1 MVKMSPTPHIQ
12 IEDFGKHIRIK
23 YNDTGTECYL
33 TKHDLV
39 IQKDDAEHFFMKN
52 SDYTKYIKFSDVAL
66 PLNIGIEQLID
77 DVFSMTKNLNNS
89 STIDSY
95 IESSDVALDI
105 NVFSDKNS
113 TVLSEKQQDSG
124 LNSGHETAVYSLTDQ
139 AVHMFVQNVNASQ
152 NGFIVRQSKE
162 YVLLT
167 GRNNV
172 ALVSGTLLKSN
183 NVIDPSRE
191 IVSRIGLFD
200 ETITTPES
208 VTYNGNGIFF
218 QYENITNTY
227 SIVLRFNGVDT
238 IVNQNDWNIDKADGT
253 GSSKFTL
260 SHDEKN
266 TFVFILGSFPR
277 SMIKTGV
284 LNNGV
289 VTLIHEFL
297 DIQNHF
303 TKLPVRWEFSENN
316 PTGAQIDASNEYM
329 IQSNTIVYTS
339 SMSSKRGSFEDMKTQ
354 FAVTFPFDP
363 ANERQVSG
371 TTPTDMI
378 FSIKLDKNFIK
389 NKIKLL
395 NIKLL
400 STNTSGICSWKL
412 VKNASIKLYKVGN
425 TNLVTPT
432 IPTSSDYTTVS
443 KASILSPALS
453 DAGEN
458 TRYKNDGASDIIIDS
473 GFVSGRDVINID
485 LSKTE
490 SSILYASAEGVSD
503 SLSLF
508 IDYMGTT
515 VTVFGTLTWIERE

>member
-1 MVKMSPTPHIQ
+1 
-12 IEDFGKHIRIK
+12 
-23 YNDTGTECYL
+23 
-33 TKHDLV
+33 
-39 IQKDDAEHFFMKN
+39 
-52 SDYTKYIKFSDVAL
+52 
-66 PLNIGIEQLID
+66 
-77 DVFSMTKNLNNS
+77 
-89 STIDSY
+89 
-95 IESSDVALDI
+95 
-105 NVFSDKNS
+105 
-113 TVLSEKQQDSG
+113 
-124 LNSGHETAVYSLTDQ
+124 
-139 AVHMFVQNVNASQ
+139 
-152 NGFIVRQSKE
+152 
-162 YVLLT
+162 
-167 GRNNV
+167 
-172 ALVSGTLLKSN
+172 
-183 NVIDPSRE
+183 
-191 IVSRIGLFD
+191 
-200 ETITTPES
+200 
-208 VTYNGNGIFF
+208 
-218 QYENITNTY
+218 
-227 SIVLRFNGVDT
+227 
-238 IVNQNDWNIDKADGT
+238 
-253 GSSKFTL
+253 
-260 SHDEKN
+260 
-266 TFVFILGSFPR
+266 

-503 SLSLF
+503 SLSL
-508 IDYMGTT
+508 
-515 VTVFGTLTWIERE
+515 